1 MRRISKDVVSG
12 EDERALR
19 VNASEGHVLA
29 VHEPSID
36 FPEKGLTVSGSSS
49 VDDGSAYL
57 TVEIVHRG
65 RVVSQS
71 GRWQLDMDAA
81 QVGVARN
88 GHWRQ
93 RARSGVWIQAGEAAS
108 CGIARAGNER

>member
-29 VHEPSID
+29 AHEPRID
-36 FPEKGLTVSGSSS
+36 FPEKGLTVSGSST
-49 VDDGSAYL
+49 VNDGSADL
-57 TVEIVHRG
+57 TIEIVHRG

-71 GRWQLDMDAA
+71 GRRQLDVYAA

-93 RARSGVWIQAGEAAS
+93 RARSGVWIQAAEAAS
-108 CGIARAGNER
+108 CGIARTWNYA